1 MSGLSLS
8 LLLQVSLDTFR
19 GLAITVMIFV
29 NYGGGSYYFFNHSI
43 WNGLTVADLVF
54 PWFMWIMGVRQ
65 VTYSI
70 STQKFAFQEWPSLSC
85 YISSCPHNH

>member
-1 MSGLSLS
+1 M
-8 LLLQVSLDTFR
+8 LLQVSLDTFR

-54 PWFMWIMGVRQ
+54 PWFMWIMGVRHRHVTDTSPTRHRL

-70 STQKFAFQEWPSLSC
+70 STQKFVCQETSGRL
-85 YISSCPHNH
+85 